1 MQENRF
7 FKDTYNLFNQIM
19 GNDAV
24 KNFQPRITA
33 QVPESW
39 FVKESI
45 TLLAPDAQANII
57 ASSEPLNSADIDLT
71 RYAEDQGKSLQFECP
86 YYRELSFNSALVF
99 GNRRGYVRRF
109 QWTPPNGTPVTQ
121 IQIYYVENGCGYTA
135 TATTPT
141 AHFERYEKQLEK
153 ILGSLRIGQA

>member
-7 FKDTYNLFNQIM
+7 FKDIYKSFNQIA
-19 GNDAV
+19 GYDDAV

-45 TLLAPDAQANII
+45 TLLAPDGQANII
-57 ASSEPLNSADIDLT
+57 ASSEPLDTSVNAAH
-71 RYAEDQGKSLQFECP
+71 YAEVQDEALRFEFP

-99 GNRRGYVRRF
+99 GNR
-109 QWTPPNGTPVTQ
+109 
-121 IQIYYVENGCGYTA
+121 
-135 TATTPT
+135 
-141 AHFERYEKQLEK
+141 H
-153 ILGSLRIGQA
+153 